1 MTAKPPSTPQE
12 FWDTTDWTSLDS
24 ITLLFPQ
31 YIQEQHALKKSGK
44 KNISKAVDI
53 ELFTLKT
60 PFGDQTL
67 LKDTSLKVEANRR
80 ACLYGPNS
88 SGKTLLFHSMSHA
101 KIKDFP
107 KHLHVHHMQELE
119 GDGMYRTITNIYYCQ
134 IYSTVYCCIELM

>member
-1 MTAKPPSTPQE
+1 MSKKVLSPDELFA
-12 FWDTTDWTSLDS
+12 TTNWSDMDS
-24 ITLLFPQ
+24 ITLLFPS
-31 YIQEQHALKKSGK
+31 YIQEQHALKKAGK

-88 SGKTLLFHSMSHA
+88 SGKTLLFHDMSHA
-101 KIKDFP
+101 RIKDFP

-119 GDGMYRTITNIYYCQ
+119 GDGM
-134 IYSTVYCCIELM
+134 

>member
-1 MTAKPPSTPQE
+1 MSAKILSAAEQ
-12 FWDTTDWTSLDS
+12 FAATDFLSIDS
-24 ITLLFPQ
+24 ITLNFPS
-31 YIQEQHALKKSGK
+31 YIQEQHALKKAGK

-67 LKDTSLKVEANRR
+67 LKDTSIKVEANRR
-80 ACLYGPNS
+80 AALYGPNS
-88 SGKTLLFHSMSHA
+88 SGKTLLFHAMSHA

-119 GDGMYRTITNIYYCQ
+119 GDGMRNNICIYIYC
-134 IYSTVYCCIELM
+134 SLLLS